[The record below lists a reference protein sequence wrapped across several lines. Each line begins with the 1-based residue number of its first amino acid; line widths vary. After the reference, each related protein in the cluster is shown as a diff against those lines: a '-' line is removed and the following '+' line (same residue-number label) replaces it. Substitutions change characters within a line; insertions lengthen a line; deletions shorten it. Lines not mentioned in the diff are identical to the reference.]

1 MECVYCVVYIVK
13 CVQLD
18 DMIFFTWLYL
28 LQSIIASEYTCFRV
42 YLLQS
47 ILTESVRLNFGE
59 SPCKEGNVRFT
70 TVPLKSLLNNLSSC
84 KSVLFS
90 LCFPKEE
97 MRKLMLYR
105 K

>member
-1 MECVYCVVYIVK
+1 MVILASEYNCFRV
-13 CVQLD
+13 
-18 DMIFFTWLYL
+18 YL
-28 LQSIIASEYTCFRV
+28 LQSILASEHTCFRV

-59 SPCKEGNVRFT
+59 SPCKKGNVRFT

-90 LCFPKEE
+90 VCFPKEE